1 MTNTTI
7 KVDDFEKLKEEI
19 ESFLYNEEIKS
30 EIAYNSDSNFDSNFD
45 SEKQDKSFNLG
56 KWVESIRIKNEVKNI
71 LLKHTVYISKQIIPE
86 LLTEAYRGDI
96 IE

>member
-30 EIAYNSDSNFDSNFD
+30 EIAYNSDSNFD

>member
-19 ESFLYNEEIKS
+19 ESFLYNEEIKN
-30 EIAYNSDSNFDSNFD
+30 EIAYNSDSNFD

>member
-19 ESFLYNEEIKS
+19 ESFLYNEETKS
-30 EIAYNSDSNFDSNFD
+30 EIAYNSDSNSD